1 VATKKGKAYMKT
13 IAINAFYKND
23 TKDGI
28 GIKIG
33 SYAVDES
40 LDDVAKTIDD
50 ASKYKRI
57 CSTNS

>member
-1 VATKKGKAYMKT
+1 MKT